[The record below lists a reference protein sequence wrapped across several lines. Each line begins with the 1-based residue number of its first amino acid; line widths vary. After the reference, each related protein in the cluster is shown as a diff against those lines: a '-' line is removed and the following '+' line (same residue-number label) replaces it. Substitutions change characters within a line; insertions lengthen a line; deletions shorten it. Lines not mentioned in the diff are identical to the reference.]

1 MQCLCTE
8 DSPDGMTMYPR
19 SPCIVGA
26 TVVCLALCITATPV
40 VVILRAHAINEFRI
54 CMGQS
59 RVRRYWITYV
69 NERTNLGSG
78 GEYPKNP
85 TVYPTGMPRPDGD
98 CRRRAPHPHRE
109 MSWMWLPLQRRP
121 KRSQTSR
128 ERGRHRTLIDRGPG
142 LGGRLLG
149 PRARCAIV
157 RRLL

>member
-19 SPCIVGA
+19 SPCIVRA

-85 TVYPTGMPRPDGD
+85 TVYPLA
-98 CRRRAPHPHRE
+98 CRGQMETVDAVHLIPTEKCLGCGYRCKDD
-109 MSWMWLPLQRRP
+109 QRDP
-121 KRSQTSR
+121 KPQGK
-128 ERGRHRTLIDRGPG
+128 EAD
-142 LGGRLLG
+142 
-149 PRARCAIV
+149 IV
-157 RRLL
+157 H